1 LCEIADNATIVQF
14 LMRTLRSHVRHFSL
28 LLAMA
33 SLLASAASARPQS
46 DSIFGPLPVFEF
58 HSGFWLNLHHTLYRE
73 AKLRTTPPASSSA
86 DSAAAKSSAELLQSP
101 STVRPPLTSAEL
113 RIWTDAVNYYT
124 AHFADHDL
132 LFSNDLIILKDQ
144 LGDFEDCDELSGA
157 KKKSCDAG
165 LPPQLTHI
173 LESAGAVYRAHTWPA
188 HDRAN
193 RRWIARVAPLVRE
206 QGLGLSERLASI
218 YQAKWPKPKI
228 RVDISAYANWAGA
241 YTTLDPLRVTISS
254 LDPRN
259 QDSAAL
265 EVLFHEASHGI
276 AEPVEQAIVRE
287 CRQRDKAIPRDLWHA
302 LIFYTTGEVIRPVMN
317 ASSDPQ
323 LASAQAANPSA
334 PDEPLANSPNAS
346 VTVAGYTPYAV
357 REGLYERGWDD
368 YLKLLTRFWQP
379 YLDGHSSFDDAIA
392 RMVSSL

>member
-1 LCEIADNATIVQF
+1 MHALHSHLRRF
-14 LMRTLRSHVRHFSL
+14 LPALVMVSA
-28 LLAMA
+28 LAA
-33 SLLASAASARPQS
+33 AASGHPQS

-58 HSGFWLNLHHTLYRE
+58 HSGFWLNLHHTLYQE
-73 AKLRTTPPASSSA
+73 AKERGAALSQSSSA
-86 DSAAAKSSAELLQSP
+86 NSAPEVLQSP
-101 STVRPPLTSAEL
+101 STARPPLTSAEL
-113 RIWTDAVNYYT
+113 RIWKDAVNYYA
-124 AHFADHDL
+124 AHYADHDL
-132 LFSNDLIILKDQ
+132 LFSNDLVILKDQ
-144 LGDFEDCDELSGA
+144 LGDFEDCDELSGT

-254 LDPRN
+254 LDSRN

-287 CRQRDKAIPRDLWHA
+287 CHQRDKAIPRDLWHA

-317 ASSDPQ
+317 SATDPQ
-323 LASAQAANPSA
+323 LAAAQSSTDPLA
-334 PDEPLANSPNAS
+334 PDAPAPPDAG

-357 REGLYERGWDD
+357 REGLYERGWND

-379 YLDGHSSFDDAIA
+379 YLDGQSSFDDAIA